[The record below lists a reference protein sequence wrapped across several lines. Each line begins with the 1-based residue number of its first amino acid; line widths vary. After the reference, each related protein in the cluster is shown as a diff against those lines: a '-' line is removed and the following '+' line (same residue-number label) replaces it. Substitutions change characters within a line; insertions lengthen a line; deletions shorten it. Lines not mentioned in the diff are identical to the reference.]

1 MIKLDG
7 SIIEMFIIFNFKEGL
22 NVLEYFNFMYGVRKG
37 LVDIVLKIVNVG
49 YLIRKFIDVL

>member
-37 LVDIVLKIVNVG
+37 LVDIALKIVNVG